1 MMEELKKAIEA
12 VEALHLEESEEICSM
27 LIRKVIES
35 KVTFLDWKQRE
46 IIDRL
51 PSIGRWETIYRIPQ
65 GEGYV
70 DFEKWLIV
78 DSKVFHDFIM
88 EHFDLCKGLGLPWPY
103 RHKRLTVIGRRRD
116 SFHHSAETLRKFE
129 LARLKFV
136 EEWLAKN

>member
-1 MMEELKKAIEA
+1 MKTEQVKKAIEA
-12 VEALHLEESEEICSM
+12 IEALGLYNGDEIVEE
-27 LIRKVIES
+27 LIKKVIN
-35 KVTFLDWKQRE
+35 KHVTFLDWKQRE

-51 PSIGRWETIYRIPQ
+51 PSIGRWETVYRKSQ

-70 DFEKWLIV
+70 DFERWKIV
-78 DSKVFHDFIM
+78 DGKVLHDFIM
-88 EHFDLCKGLGLPWPY
+88 EHFAECKGLGLPWPY
-103 RHKRLTVIGRRRD
+103 QRLVVVDVKRD